1 MVTTNVALI
10 SKLECKLNQSQYQYF
25 FFHTQHVVLS
35 SALLKLSYQS
45 SICIKSKA
53 NFCLVCGGYE
63 PSFEVSIN
71 MILSQFH
78 IKLILG
84 CGLHTKKPTRLLYKK
99 IMNLFYS
106 FFNEIFCNLLLK
118 IHIVAPID
126 HMFCVNH
133 C

>member
-1 MVTTNVALI
+1 M
-10 SKLECKLNQSQYQYF
+10 F
-25 FFHTQHVVLS
+25 FFPHLAHSVIKCTF
-35 SALLKLSYQS
+35 KTFIPIKYF
-45 SICIKSKA
+45 IKSKA

-99 IMNLFYS
+99 TMNLF
-106 FFNEIFCNLLLK
+106 
-118 IHIVAPID
+118 
-126 HMFCVNH
+126 
-133 C
+133 